1 MRDVVIAILAVG
13 SGLGT
18 LTWWQWRRHVSRAN
32 DEGVALARRMVQL
45 LEEIRDLLAWSNR
58 GPERG
63 PKRGP
68 KDPDS
73 PL

>member
-32 DEGVALARRMVQL
+32 DEGVALSRRMVQL
-45 LEEIRDLLAWSNR
+45 LEEIRDRLR
-58 GPERG
+58 
-63 PKRGP
+63 
-68 KDPDS
+68 
-73 PL
+73 